1 MDLKSLE
8 FNQLSTHELYLILR
22 ARSAVF
28 VVEQSHVHL
37 DMDGKDEHALHI
49 VAIDKSLAATM
60 PVIAYARVNQGDE
73 EDPDVVID
81 KVFTCPTRRDG
92 KTAELLM
99 NYTQAVIRSRWPE
112 RQTRLNAPLDLRT
125 FYERFGFKK
134 AEGPYLEHG
143 IRYIGMIWRTPR
155 PAHRPFRL
163 GWSERPQRRSTDV
176 VDII

>member
-8 FNQLSTHELYLILR
+8 FNQLTPPELYLILR

-49 VAIDKSLAATM
+49 VAIDKALAATM
-60 PVIAYARVNQGDE
+60 PVIAYARVNEGDE

-81 KVFTCPTRRDG
+81 KIFTCPTRRDG

-99 NYTQAVIRSRWPE
+99 QYTQAVIRSRWPE
-112 RQTRLNAPLDLRT
+112 RQARLNAPLDLRA

-143 IRYIGMIWRTPR
+143 IRYIGMVWRAPR
-155 PAHRPFRL
+155 PALRPFRL
-163 GWSERPQRRSTDV
+163 GWAERAQPRSTDV
-176 VDII
+176 IDVI